1 MNSNNKI
8 MPWIDILPGVEETNF
23 QQLRDAVAANV
34 AEADELVRKAEALR
48 SESYFASCAIESD
61 AKVCWSI
68 QMVDVAKHAAGG

>member
-1 MNSNNKI
+1 

-23 QQLRDAVAANV
+23 QQLRDEVAANV
-34 AEADELVRKAEALR
+34 AEAAELVRKAEALR

>member
-1 MNSNNKI
+1 MNNNKKI

-23 QQLRDAVAANV
+23 QQRRDAVAANM
-34 AEADELVRKAEALR
+34 AAADELVRQAEALR

-68 QMVDVAKHAAGG
+68 QMVDVAKQAAGG

>member
-1 MNSNNKI
+1 
-8 MPWIDILPGVEETNF
+8 
-23 QQLRDAVAANV
+23 
-34 AEADELVRKAEALR
+34 LR